1 MKILD
6 YYIIKKFLGTYFY
19 SIVLIISV
27 AIVFDISEKLD
38 DFIDKQAPIKEI
50 VFDYYLNFIPYFTN
64 LFSYLFTFI
73 SVIFV
78 TSKMASDTEIIAI
91 LNSGVSFNRFLRPYF
106 ISALV
111 IASLNYTLGNF
122 IIPPASKVKLAFEE
136 KYLRNPIRYS
146 DRNLH
151 KQIEP
156 NVFIYLDNY
165 NNMENVGS
173 KFAIEKFEN
182 KQLISKLNAELIKWD
197 SIKNNWSIINY
208 RIRNINSEF
217 VEEFK
222 TGSQIDTSINLHPS
236 EFALRDNVVESMN
249 LFQLDKFIEDQQ
261 MKGAEDIEV
270 FLIEKYSR
278 LASPFATFILTLI
291 GVSIASR
298 KVKGGIGFHIGLG
311 FLFSFSYILFMQI
324 SVTFSVEGSMNPMLA
339 VWIPN
344 IIFTIIALIL
354 YRLSPK

>member
-19 SIVLIISV
+19 SIILIISV

-38 DFIDKQAPIKEI
+38 DFIDKKAPIKEI
-50 VFDYYLNFIPYFTN
+50 IFDYYLNFIPYFTN

-73 SVIFV
+73 SVIFI
-78 TSKMASDTEIIAI
+78 TSKLAYNTEITAI

-106 ISALV
+106 ISAFV
-111 IASLNYTLGNF
+111 IAILNFALGNF
-122 IIPPASKVKLAFEE
+122 IIPPANKVKLAFEE

-165 NNMENVGS
+165 NNMEDVGY

-182 KQLISKLNAELIKWD
+182 KKLISKLNAELIKWD
-197 SIKNNWSIINY
+197 TIKNNWKLINY
-208 RIRNINSEF
+208 KIRNISSEF
-217 VEEFK
+217 GEEIIL
-222 TGSQIDTSINLHPS
+222 GSEKDTTINLHPS

-249 LFQLDKFIEDQQ
+249 YFELDNFIEDQK

-270 FLIEKYSR
+270 YLVEKYMR
-278 LASPFATFILTLI
+278 FASPFATFILTLI

-324 SVTFSVEGSMNPMLA
+324 TVTFSVEGSMNPMLA

-344 IIFTIIALIL
+344 IIFTIIALVL

>member
-19 SIVLIISV
+19 SIILIISV

-38 DFIDKQAPIKEI
+38 DFIDKQAPIKAIIFE
-50 VFDYYLNFIPYFTN
+50 YYLNFIPYFTN
-64 LFSYLFTFI
+64 LFSFLFTFI

-78 TSKMASDTEIIAI
+78 TSKMASDSEIIAI

-156 NVFIYLDNY
+156 NIFIYLDNY
-165 NNMENVGS
+165 NNIEDVGY
-173 KFAIEKFEN
+173 KFCIEKFEN
-182 KQLISKLNAELIKWD
+182 KKLISKLNADLIKWD
-197 SIKNNWSIINY
+197 TIKNNWNLINY
-208 RIRNINSEF
+208 RIRNFKSEF
-217 VEEFK
+217 VEEIIS
-222 TGSQIDTSINLHPS
+222 GSQKDTIIKLHPS
-236 EFALRDNVVESMN
+236 EFAMRDNVVESMN
-249 LFQLDKFIEDQQ
+249 LFELDQFIADQQ
-261 MKGAEDIEV
+261 MKGAEDIEAY
-270 FLIEKYSR
+270 LIEKHTR
-278 LASPFATFILTLI
+278 IAGPFATFILMLI

-298 KVKGGIGFHIGLG
+298 KAKGGIGLHIGLG

-324 SVTFSVEGSMNPMLA
+324 STTFSVEGSMNPMLA

-344 IIFTIIALIL
+344 IIFSIIAIIL
-354 YRLSPK
+354 YRLAPK

>member
-6 YYIIKKFLGTYFY
+6 FYIIKKFLGTYFY
-19 SIVLIISV
+19 SIILIISV

-38 DFIDKQAPIKEI
+38 DFIDKKAPIKEI
-50 VFDYYLNFIPYFTN
+50 IIEYYLNFIPYFTN

-78 TSKMASDTEIIAI
+78 TSKLAYDTEITAI

-122 IIPPASKVKLAFEE
+122 IIPPANKVKLAFEE

-156 NVFIYLDNY
+156 NIFIYLDNY
-165 NNMENVGS
+165 NNIEDVGY
-173 KFAIEKFEN
+173 KFSIEKFEN
-182 KQLISKLNAELIKWD
+182 KKLISKLNAEIIKWD
-197 SIKNNWSIINY
+197 TLKNKWTLLNY
-208 RIRNINSEF
+208 KIRNIKSEF
-217 VEEFK
+217 VEEI
-222 TGSQIDTSINLHPS
+222 TNGSEKDTIINLHPS

-249 LFQLDKFIEDQQ
+249 MFELDHFIEDQQ
-261 MKGAEDIEV
+261 MKGAEDMEV
-270 FLIEKYSR
+270 FLVEKYTR
-278 LASPFATFILTLI
+278 LAAPFATFILTLI

-311 FLFSFSYILFMQI
+311 FLFSFTYILFMQI
-324 SVTFSVEGSMNPMLA
+324 STTFSVEGSMNPMLA

-344 IIFTIIALIL
+344 IIFSIIALIL

>member
-6 YYIIKKFLGTYFY
+6 FYIIKKFLGTYFY
-19 SIVLIISV
+19 SIILIISV

-50 VFDYYLNFIPYFTN
+50 ILDYYLNFIPYFTN

-78 TSKMASDTEIIAI
+78 TSKLAYDTEITAI

-111 IASLNYTLGNF
+111 IASLNYSLGNF
-122 IIPPASKVKLAFEE
+122 IIPPANKVKLAFEE

-156 NVFIYLDNY
+156 NIFIYLDNY
-165 NNMENVGS
+165 NNMDDVGY
-173 KFAIEKFEN
+173 KFSLEKFDN

-197 SIKNNWSIINY
+197 TIKNKWTLINY
-208 RIRNINSEF
+208 KIRNIKSEF
-217 VEEFK
+217 VEEVI
-222 TGSQIDTSINLHPS
+222 TGSEKDTTINLHPS

-249 LFQLDKFIEDQQ
+249 MFELNHFIEDQQ

-270 FLIEKYSR
+270 FLVEKYTR
-278 LASPFATFILTLI
+278 LAAPFATFILTLI

-298 KVKGGIGFHIGLG
+298 KVKGGIGLHIGLG
-311 FLFSFSYILFMQI
+311 FLFSFTYILFMQI
-324 SVTFSVEGSMNPMLA
+324 STTFSVEGSMNPMLA

-344 IIFTIIALIL
+344 IIFSFIALIL